1 MIMKRYIKDGIVRTA
16 RQISVLKTVETVREV
31 IKYEPIE
38 GEEVDGITRRVPKT
52 RAVTKTEKVTS
63 TIRVYN
69 PTEEDILADGWEV
82 YVPEPAEPYDA
93 TKGMEYAELVN
104 YYIRERY
111 SESDEF
117 AILRQRDTKLEEY
130 AGYYAYCEECKSKA
144 KKEYEKL
151 AE

>member
-1 MIMKRYIKDGIVRTA
+1 MKMYVKDGVVKTPKDIEIVKSIRNE
-16 RQISVLKTVETVREV
+16 IEVEDFV
-31 IKYEPIE
+31 PIE
-38 GEEVDGITRRVPKT
+38 GELDENGDQKFETVIKTVVQEKEVK
-52 RAVTKTEKVTS
+52 
-63 TIRVYN
+63 VYN

-117 AILRQRDTKLEEY
+117 AILRQRDTKNDEWEEY
-130 AGYYAYCEECKSKA
+130 FAYCEECKKRA
-144 KKEYEKL
+144 KQIKEDEG
-151 AE
+151 

>member
-1 MIMKRYIKDGIVRTA
+1 MKRYIKDGIVRTA
-16 RQISVLKTVETVREV
+16 RQISVLKTIETEKEV
-31 IKYEPIE
+31 TDYEPIE
-38 GEEVDGITRRVPKT
+38 GEEVDGLTGRVPKT

-82 YVPEPAEPYDA
+82 YVPEPVEPYDA

-117 AILRQRDTKLEEY
+117 AILRQRDTKSDEWEEY
-130 AGYYAYCEECKSKA
+130 FAYCEECKKRA
-144 KKEYEKL
+144 KEMKEDEG
-151 AE
+151 